1 MLYSTTKGGSV
12 LKRKKTEVISLRRIS
27 AAVKMFS
34 EKIYSDHITLYA
46 AQSSFFTMIA
56 TIPFLM
62 LLITLIRIVFP
73 DAIDSVFIELE
84 RILPEKFSPLFSTV
98 YTEISSKNTAS
109 VLSFSAIT
117 MFWSSSRGVAAVTR
131 GVAGVYG
138 TRDHVGFFSEL
149 VRSLFYTVAF
159 MALIIA
165 TLVVLVFGAT
175 VRSIAESSFPAA
187 LHIFDLIIRLR
198 MFIFL
203 ALLTL
208 FFSLVYSAV
217 SGNGRKNA
225 SANDE
230 APTGYRRQIPGAFIA
245 ASGWMLYSYFY
256 SLYIVYFPNAS
267 YIYGSL
273 AAVILFMLWV
283 YFCMIIFLVG
293 AEINKI
299 GFVMIKNRKARLS
312 EEEKKKI
319 SEESESLRGNEEA

>member
-1 MLYSTTKGGSV
+1 MLYSTTKGGSI

-217 SGNGRKNA
+217 SGNGRKKRF
-225 SANDE
+225 
-230 APTGYRRQIPGAFIA
+230 G
-245 ASGWMLYSYFY
+245 
-256 SLYIVYFPNAS
+256 
-267 YIYGSL
+267 
-273 AAVILFMLWV
+273 
-283 YFCMIIFLVG
+283 
-293 AEINKI
+293 K
-299 GFVMIKNRKARLS
+299 
-312 EEEKKKI
+312 
-319 SEESESLRGNEEA
+319 

>member
-1 MLYSTTKGGSV
+1 M
-12 LKRKKTEVISLRRIS
+12 KRKKTEVISLRRIS

-230 APTGYRRQIPGAFIA
+230 APVGYPARSSRRRAGCCIRI
-245 ASGWMLYSYFY
+245 S
-256 SLYIVYFPNAS
+256 
-267 YIYGSL
+267 
-273 AAVILFMLWV
+273 ILCISSTSRMHRTFTEAWRRS
-283 YFCMIIFLVG
+283 FSSCF
-293 AEINKI
+293 
-299 GFVMIKNRKARLS
+299 GFTSV
-312 EEEKKKI
+312 
-319 SEESESLRGNEEA
+319 

>member
-1 MLYSTTKGGSV
+1 M
-12 LKRKKTEVISLRRIS
+12 KRKKTEVISLRRIS

-198 MFIFL
+198 MFIF
-203 ALLTL
+203 
-208 FFSLVYSAV
+208 VC
-217 SGNGRKNA
+217 GC
-225 SANDE
+225 
-230 APTGYRRQIPGAFIA
+230 
-245 ASGWMLYSYFY
+245 LYSLRCSRCS
-256 SLYIVYFPNAS
+256 SLSCIPQSPETVEKTLRKMTKPPSDTDVRYPARSSQRRAGCCIRIS
-267 YIYGSL
+267 
-273 AAVILFMLWV
+273 ILCISSTSRMHRTFTEAWRRS
-283 YFCMIIFLVG
+283 FSSCF
-293 AEINKI
+293 
-299 GFVMIKNRKARLS
+299 GFTSV
-312 EEEKKKI
+312 
-319 SEESESLRGNEEA
+319 

>member
-1 MLYSTTKGGSV
+1 
-12 LKRKKTEVISLRRIS
+12 
-27 AAVKMFS
+27 
-34 EKIYSDHITLYA
+34 
-46 AQSSFFTMIA
+46 MIA

-138 TRDHVGFFSEL
+138 TRDHVGLLSEL

-165 TLVVLVFGAT
+165 TLVVLVF
-175 VRSIAESSFPAA
+175 RSHRELHRRKQLSRRASHIRSHHTSADVYISRAA
-187 LHIFDLIIRLR
+187 P
-198 MFIFL
+198 
-203 ALLTL
+203 L

-225 SANDE
+225 SANDRSPRRIPPSDTRRVHRGIGLD
-230 APTGYRRQIPGAFIA
+230 AVFVFLFSVYR
-245 ASGWMLYSYFY
+245 L
-256 SLYIVYFPNAS
+256 
-267 YIYGSL
+267 
-273 AAVILFMLWV
+273 
-283 YFCMIIFLVG
+283 
-293 AEINKI
+293 
-299 GFVMIKNRKARLS
+299 LS
-312 EEEKKKI
+312 ERIVHLRKLGGGHSLHALGLLLYDNLSRRSGDKQDRLRNDK
-319 SEESESLRGNEEA
+319 ESESAPFGGRKERKYQKKAKAGEKRRSVKITKISGLPASGSPFSSVLLFFDGDPYLAGIIGILNVRRRIDLKLHAAPYS

>member
-1 MLYSTTKGGSV
+1 
-12 LKRKKTEVISLRRIS
+12 
-27 AAVKMFS
+27 
-34 EKIYSDHITLYA
+34 
-46 AQSSFFTMIA
+46 
-56 TIPFLM
+56 
-62 LLITLIRIVFP
+62 
-73 DAIDSVFIELE
+73 
-84 RILPEKFSPLFSTV
+84 
-98 YTEISSKNTAS
+98 
-109 VLSFSAIT
+109 

-230 APTGYRRQIPGAFIA
+230 APAGYRRQIPGAFIA

-299 GFVMIKNRKARLS
+299 GFVMRKNRRARLS

-319 SEESESLRGNEEA
+319 TEESEIREENEEA

>member
-1 MLYSTTKGGSV
+1 M
-12 LKRKKTEVISLRRIS
+12 KRKKTEVISLRRIS

-138 TRDHVGFFSEL
+138 TRDHVDSS
-149 VRSLFYTVAF
+149 RSL
-159 MALIIA
+159 
-165 TLVVLVFGAT
+165 
-175 VRSIAESSFPAA
+175 
-187 LHIFDLIIRLR
+187 
-198 MFIFL
+198 
-203 ALLTL
+203 
-208 FFSLVYSAV
+208 
-217 SGNGRKNA
+217 
-225 SANDE
+225 
-230 APTGYRRQIPGAFIA
+230 
-245 ASGWMLYSYFY
+245 
-256 SLYIVYFPNAS
+256 
-267 YIYGSL
+267 
-273 AAVILFMLWV
+273 
-283 YFCMIIFLVG
+283 C
-293 AEINKI
+293 
-299 GFVMIKNRKARLS
+299 ARCS
-312 EEEKKKI
+312 TP
-319 SEESESLRGNEEA
+319 SHSWR

>member
-1 MLYSTTKGGSV
+1 M
-12 LKRKKTEVISLRRIS
+12 KRKKTEVISLRRIS

-46 AQSSFFTMIA
+46 AQSSFFKMIA

-175 VRSIAESSFPAA
+175 MRSIAESSFPAA
-187 LHIFDLIIRLR
+187 LHIFDIIIRLR

-230 APTGYRRQIPGAFIA
+230 APAGYRRQIPGAFIA

-299 GFVMIKNRKARLS
+299 GFVMRKNRRARLS

-319 SEESESLRGNEEA
+319 TEESEIREENEEA

>member
-1 MLYSTTKGGSV
+1 M
-12 LKRKKTEVISLRRIS
+12 
-27 AAVKMFS
+27 
-34 EKIYSDHITLYA
+34 
-46 AQSSFFTMIA
+46 
-56 TIPFLM
+56 
-62 LLITLIRIVFP
+62 
-73 DAIDSVFIELE
+73 
-84 RILPEKFSPLFSTV
+84 
-98 YTEISSKNTAS
+98 
-109 VLSFSAIT
+109 
-117 MFWSSSRGVAAVTR
+117 
-131 GVAGVYG
+131 
-138 TRDHVGFFSEL
+138 
-149 VRSLFYTVAF
+149 FYTVAF

-230 APTGYRRQIPGAFIA
+230 SPTGYRRQIPGAFIA

-319 SEESESLRGNEEA
+319 SEESESLRENEEA

>member
-1 MLYSTTKGGSV
+1 
-12 LKRKKTEVISLRRIS
+12 
-27 AAVKMFS
+27 MFS

-230 APTGYRRQIPGAFIA
+230 APVGYRRQIPGAFIA
-245 ASGWMLYSYFY
+245 ASG
-256 SLYIVYFPNAS
+256 
-267 YIYGSL
+267 
-273 AAVILFMLWV
+273 
-283 YFCMIIFLVG
+283 
-293 AEINKI
+293 
-299 GFVMIKNRKARLS
+299 
-312 EEEKKKI
+312 
-319 SEESESLRGNEEA
+319 